1 MSLQLILICSKCGKR
16 VPRETCVID
25 DYGEVAHD
33 GCAIATLPSNH
44 PTVEQKRFVPAP
56 CDARAPD
63 IAQPYSL
70 ERRQIRTNPS
80 R

>member
-25 DYGEVAHD
+25 DYGEIAHD

-44 PTVEQKRFVPAP
+44 PTVEQNALSRLHVMPEH
-56 CDARAPD
+56 RT
-63 IAQPYSL
+63 SL
-70 ERRQIRTNPS
+70 GPIR
-80 R
+80 